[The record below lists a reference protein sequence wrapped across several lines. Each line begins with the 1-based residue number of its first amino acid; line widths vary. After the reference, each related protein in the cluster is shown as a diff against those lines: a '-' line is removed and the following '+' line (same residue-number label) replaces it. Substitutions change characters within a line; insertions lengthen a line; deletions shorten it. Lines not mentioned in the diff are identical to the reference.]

1 MVNKKVNKK
10 VKVIAAAAA
19 AVLVLGACSSSKS
32 SSNASAGSTSPA
44 GSSASG
50 GSSGGHTINV
60 GVLTDLTGA
69 AASGNKTFIN
79 GINAGVVLAKGD
91 GYTIKYVTAD
101 TATSPAAALT
111 AAQKLVTQDHV
122 LVVVAQSAIAFAAA
136 PYLNSHHV
144 PVIGVAE
151 DASEW
156 GTDTNMFPI
165 GGALHINAVSTTFG
179 QLLKLLGATTLGTL
193 GYGISPSSAD
203 SALGA
208 TKSAQLAGLKSG
220 YVNANFPFGST
231 NVQPVA
237 IAMKSAGVNAF
248 YASVDPNTGFAL
260 ITALR
265 QSGDDL
271 KAAVLPDGY
280 GADTLQAGPGA
291 LQAAQNVY
299 FTLGYEPVEMNTSA
313 TKQFQA
319 DLATSGTTGVPTYS
333 EYNGYVAVGLLVQGL
348 KAAGANP
355 TQASLTTALSKIHNW
370 NALGLWGG
378 RTIDINN
385 RTDILT
391 STLCTYVTKLVG
403 SNFQLV
409 SGAEPLCGSNVA
421 GVTVGSSS

>member
-1 MVNKKVNKK
+1 MVNKRI
-10 VKVIAAAAA
+10 KVIAAAAA
-19 AVLVLGACSSSKS
+19 AVLVLGACSSSKPTSNTTAGS
-32 SSNASAGSTSPA
+32 SSAA

-50 GSSGGHTINV
+50 GSSGSHGHTITV
-60 GVLTDLTGA
+60 GVLTDLTGE

-79 GINAGVVLAKGD
+79 GINAGVVLAKRD
-91 GYTIKYVTAD
+91 GYTIKYVTGD

-122 LVVVAQSAIAFAAA
+122 LVILAQSAIAFAAA

-165 GGALHINAVSTTFG
+165 GGALHITAVSTTFG
-179 QLLKLLGATTLGTL
+179 RLLKLLGATTLGTL

-208 TKSAQLAGLKSG
+208 TKSAELAGLKSG

-271 KAAVLPDGY
+271 KAAILPDGY

-299 FTLGYEPVEMNTSA
+299 FTLGYEPVEMNTPA

-319 DLATSGTTGVPTYS
+319 DLATAGTTGVPTYS
-333 EYNGYVAVGLLVQGL
+333 EYNGYVAVGLLLQGL
-348 KAAGANP
+348 KGAGSNP
-355 TQASLTTALSKIHNW
+355 TQASLTTALSNIHNW

-385 RTDILT
+385 RTDVLN
-391 STLCTYVTKLVG
+391 STLCSYVTKLVG

-409 SGAEPLCGSNVA
+409 SGAEPLCGSNVP

>member
-1 MVNKKVNKK
+1 MVNKRI
-10 VKVIAAAAA
+10 KVIAAAAA

-32 SSNASAGSTSPA
+32 TSNSTA
-44 GSSASG
+44 GSSGAAGSSG
-50 GSSGGHTINV
+50 SSGSSGGHTLTV

-79 GINAGVVLAKGD
+79 GINAGIVLAKRD

-111 AAQKLVTQDHV
+111 AAQKLVTEDHV
-122 LVVVAQSAIAFAAA
+122 SVVLAQSAITFAAA
-136 PYLNSHHV
+136 PYLSSHHV

-151 DASEW
+151 DAGEW

-165 GGALHINAVSTTFG
+165 GGALHINVVSTTFG
-179 QLLKLLGATTLGTL
+179 SLLKLLGATTLGTL

-208 TKSAQLAGLKSG
+208 AKSAELAGLKSG

-237 IAMKSAGVNAF
+237 IAMKSAGVDSF

-271 KAAVLPDGY
+271 KAAILPDGY

-299 FTLGYEPVEMNTSA
+299 FTLGYEPVEMNTPA
-313 TKQFQA
+313 TQQFQA
-319 DLATSGTTGVPTYS
+319 DLASSGTTGVPTYS
-333 EYNGYVAVGLLVQGL
+333 EYNGYVSIGLLLQAL
-348 KAAGANP
+348 KSAGSSP
-355 TQASLTTALSKIHNW
+355 TQASILTALSNTDSW
-370 NALGLWGG
+370 GALGLWGG
-378 RTIDINN
+378 RTININD
-385 RTDILT
+385 RTT
-391 STLCTYVTKLVG
+391 VSSATLCSYVAKLVG
-403 SNFQLV
+403 TNFQV
-409 SGAEPLCGSNVA
+409 VTGAEPLCGTVVP